1 MVFPSVS
8 RTKVAVF
15 ATLGAVSCA
24 TPQSD
29 TSTAETKES
38 QAGMYLKHGQARQT
52 SPSPDSHPAGAHLQ
66 YFGGRIVSNIQ
77 VVQVLYGTGSYI
89 PQVTSTS
96 TPSMATFYQGVLN
109 SAYVDWLTEYNTLGQ
124 PAPTTNQVLGR
135 GSFSQQVQIS
145 PNLTRNASCSS
156 RRVL

>member
-8 RTKVAVF
+8 RTMVAAF

-29 TSTAETKES
+29 APPVETQQSQAGES
-38 QAGMYLKHGQARQT
+38 QAGMFIKHGEDRQT
-52 SPSPDSHPAGAHLQ
+52 TPGVFVHPAGAHLQ
-66 YFGGRIVSNIQ
+66 YFGGRIVSNVQ
-77 VVQVLYGTGSYI
+77 VVQVLYGSGSYI

-109 SAYVDWLTEYNTLGQ
+109 SPYVDWLTEY
-124 PAPTTNQVLGR
+124 
-135 GSFSQQVQIS
+135 
-145 PNLTRNASCSS
+145 
-156 RRVL
+156 